1 QAAGDRGAREA
12 LRLGFADKTVS
23 AELKAA
29 RDALSARFG
38 WQSFGPKETPADRTR
53 AAARAP
59 DEIAEAFDAARPT
72 LAAIRAFGD
81 QLHYAEKR

>member
-1 QAAGDRGAREA
+1 LSPKALDTLSAIESARQAAGDRGTREA

-29 RDALSARFG
+29 SDALSARFG

-53 AAARAP
+53 AAARVP
-59 DEIAEAFDAARPT
+59 DEIA
-72 LAAIRAFGD
+72 
-81 QLHYAEKR
+81 